1 MGEVGWGQWA
11 GAWACSNGLRTSLS
25 VVCVWGGWRWCSGH
39 VKGGLQTAADGR
51 MLYAVRSW
59 LVLSHKENPNAQTY
73 LRGHKSPI
81 SCLQISVRA
90 CDAPDVAPLRTLFR
104 QR

>member
-1 MGEVGWGQWA
+1 
-11 GAWACSNGLRTSLS
+11 
-25 VVCVWGGWRWCSGH
+25 
-39 VKGGLQTAADGR
+39 

-90 CDAPDVAPLRTLFR
+90 CDAPDVAPLRTLSDSAR
-104 QR
+104 NHVRVSARARNAQLNVKPNHTHLVGG